1 MGPMAPSKLTRE
13 QKKAQTRE
21 RLLDAATQVFAN
33 KGYAA
38 ASLDEI
44 AEEAGLTKGA
54 VYSNFD
60 SKDDLFVTLLEE
72 RVDPRMIDFG
82 QEVGRDVSGAEQ
94 ALEAG
99 ELYMR
104 ELFEERTWVLITLEY
119 RLHAARN
126 PEVLDRWVRRSEEMV
141 KKAAAIIVDRA
152 DVLGNDLPMTP
163 EELARGFFALTD
175 GFSLLK
181 LTSVDFDDA
190 LLGKMFAL
198 IEAGLEAQ
206 PGQPSRAK
214 GPQRPRSRR

>member
-1 MGPMAPSKLTRE
+1 MAPSKLTRE

-21 RLLDAATQVFAN
+21 RLLDAATRVFAN

-54 VYSNFD
+54 VYSNFE

-82 QEVGRDVSGAEQ
+82 EEVGRDVSGEEQ
-94 ALEAG
+94 AREAG

-126 PEVLDRWVRRSEEMV
+126 PEVLDRWVRRADEMV
-141 KKAAAIIVDRA
+141 RRAAAIIVDRA

-163 EELARGFFALTD
+163 EELARG
-175 GFSLLK
+175 S
-181 LTSVDFDDA
+181 
-190 LLGKMFAL
+190 
-198 IEAGLEAQ
+198 
-206 PGQPSRAK
+206 SRSPT
-214 GPQRPRSRR
+214 GSRC